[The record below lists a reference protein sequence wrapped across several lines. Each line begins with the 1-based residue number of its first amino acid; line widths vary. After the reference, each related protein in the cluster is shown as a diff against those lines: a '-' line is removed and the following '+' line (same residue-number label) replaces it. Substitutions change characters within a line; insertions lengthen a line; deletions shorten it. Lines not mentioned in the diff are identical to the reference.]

1 MSGMIKKNVEN
12 IRWFQ
17 SISRMV
23 FIHENQSRL
32 KELKN
37 FKQNISI
44 RVVSDLE

>member
-1 MSGMIKKNVEN
+1 MNGMINVEN

-23 FIHENQSRL
+23 FTHENQSRL

-37 FKQNISI
+37 FKQKKIYQSELYRI
-44 RVVSDLE
+44 